1 MSQPAKKVP
10 QKRIFVVASIIL
22 VVSIFVFGI
31 VIAQKV
37 VSDPTV
43 VLLFP
48 EQGADWIR
56 YRKAI
61 DLQAQKP
68 QTLFSTFRTRFEVH
82 EVPRKAILSFRAM
95 KQASIVLDNQ
105 VLYKT
110 GSHLN
115 EWKKVYHIDLSSA
128 LTPGIHDLRIEVLN
142 KNGHPAVLA
151 YCKPLKI
158 FTGEHW
164 EGSIDSTTWLH
175 ALSVNETQPP
185 LELSR
190 KFQRADQAFFSKL
203 HVFSL
208 IFIMVFV
215 CSLFLTEQ
223 NRPLWLTRV
232 IPSVKGMR
240 WVLMASWML
249 LSINNIRKIP
259 LLHGMDIRGHMEYI
273 RYVAENMS
281 IPLATDGIEMF
292 HPPLFYVLSA
302 IVYKF
307 FINFFSMEAVYRI
320 LRIVPLLCG
329 AVQIELCYRAL
340 RYIYPKR
347 EDLQTLGIVVGS
359 FLPMNIYISQVVGNE
374 PIAGCLTGVVIVL
387 AFRLFCSSSIGTTRD
402 FILIGFFLGLGFLTK
417 ITAFLLVPPLLFFIS
432 YTTFIN
438 SHPTD
443 KPIILI
449 AQRVTIVLCVSLVI
463 SIWYYVRNWVELGH
477 FLIVGWDPFRG
488 FMWWQD
494 PGYRTLQQFFTFG
507 ESLLYPIYSSV
518 VGVWD
523 SLYSTMWMDASLS
536 GETSYDGRPPW
547 NYPFL
552 LSGACLSL
560 LPSAAIF
567 LGAIV
572 SLRKPTWANQQSLL
586 FSVSCIITYIFA
598 ILYMFLT
605 LPVYSIAKA
614 TYMLGLT
621 PCFAV
626 LCAGGLDVLTRK
638 PFLKATI
645 YGIIACWAVGA
656 FGSFFVFNYSPEEV
670 YVKDK
675 NYIGTILIERG
686 ELDEAIEH
694 FLQALR
700 IKPDYVDA
708 HINLAVVLDKQGR
721 TAEAIEH
728 YLQALRIKPDYEK
741 VHFNLALALDK
752 QGRTAEAI
760 EHYLQALRIK
770 PDYVDA
776 HNNLA
781 VVFDRQGRTAEA
793 IEHYLQALHIK
804 PDYEKAHN
812 NLAVVLFRKG
822 NIEGAIAHFR
832 KALRINPDYIH
843 AKNNLKKVLMMQQ
856 QNK

>member
-1 MSQPAKKVP
+1 MSQLAKKVP
-10 QKRIFVVASIIL
+10 RKRIFVVALIIL
-22 VVSIFVFGI
+22 VVFIFVFGI

-37 VSDPTV
+37 VSDPKV

-61 DLQAQKP
+61 DLIAQNP

-82 EVPRKAILSFRAM
+82 EVPREAILSFRAM
-95 KQASIVLDNQ
+95 KQAAIVLDNQ

-164 EGSIDSTTWLH
+164 EGSIDSTTWLP
-175 ALSVNETQPP
+175 ALSVNKTQPP

-190 KFQRADQAFFSKL
+190 KFQRADQAFISKL
-203 HVFSL
+203 HVYL
-208 IFIMVFV
+208 PIFIMVFV

-223 NRPLWLTRV
+223 NRPLWLARV

-240 WVLMASWML
+240 WILMASWML

-259 LLHGMDIRGHMEYI
+259 LLYGMDITGHMEYI
-273 RYVAENMS
+273 RYVADNMS
-281 IPLATDGIEMF
+281 IPLATDGWTMF
-292 HPPLFYVLSA
+292 QPPLFYVLSA

-307 FINFFSMEAVYRI
+307 FTNFFSMEAVYRI

-340 RYIYPKR
+340 RYVYPKR

-359 FLPMNIYISQVVGNE
+359 LLPMNIYISQVVGNE
-374 PIAGCLTGVVIVL
+374 PMAGVLTGVVVVL

-417 ITAFLLVPPLLFFIS
+417 ITVFLLVPPLLFFIS
-432 YTTFIN
+432 HTIFIN

-449 AQRVTIVLCVSLVI
+449 AQRVTIVLSVSLFI

-477 FLIVGWDPFRG
+477 FLIGGWDPFRG
-488 FMWWQD
+488 FIWWQD

-507 ESLLYPIYSSV
+507 ESLMYPIYSAV
-518 VGVWD
+518 VGIWD
-523 SLYSTMWMDASLS
+523 SLYSTMWVDAGLS
-536 GETSYDGRPPW
+536 GVASYDIRPPW

-552 LSGACLSL
+552 LSGAYLSL

-567 LGAIV
+567 LGALV
-572 SLRKPTWANQQSLL
+572 SLRKTTWVNQQSLL
-586 FSVSCIITYIFA
+586 FSISCIITYIFA

-605 LPVYSIAKA
+605 LPIYSIAKA

-656 FGSFFVFNYSPEEV
+656 FGSYFVFNYSPEEV

-675 NYIGTILIERG
+675 NYIGTILLERG
-686 ELDEAIEH
+686 ELEEAIEH
-694 FLQALR
+694 YLQVLG
-700 IKPDYVDA
+700 IKPDYVKA
-708 HINLAVVLDKQGR
+708 HNNLGIALEKQGR

-728 YLQALRIKPDYEK
+728 YLQALRIKPDLEE
-741 VHFNLALALDK
+741 VHYNLGNALKK

-776 HNNLA
+776 HNNLGSA
-781 VVFDRQGRTAEA
+781 
-793 IEHYLQALHIK
+793 
-804 PDYEKAHN
+804 
-812 NLAVVLFRKG
+812 LFRKG

-832 KALRINPDYIH
+832 KALRINPDHIH

-856 QNK
+856 QNQ